1 MSNLLAFRQDQEATD
16 DIAEATDDIAEAV
29 DDVAGAADDDAEF
42 CQRMRARLAE
52 KEPQQRRDHQRRIRN
67 LRGMALVGLLLAS
80 VLAYLYYAWK

>member
-16 DIAEATDDIAEAV
+16 DIPEAV

-80 VLAYLYYAWK
+80 VLAYLCYAWK